1 MEIQTNKEISQNNQI
16 DQTKS
21 SQTINDSQ
29 LQSFIQIPQSIKQD
43 SSNVQLQNT
52 SLPIEKH
59 SRKAF
64 AILKS
69 KQNIEYIDVD
79 EFYIGRKKN
88 IGNEKSADGDDSFTK
103 TKYKSNYVFS
113 IGNSRRISRLAVKI
127 YWSNSCWMLKNLSS
141 VKIFV
146 NSHPVDVSD
155 FPVFLG
161 DVNVI
166 MIRNVKFY
174 FIRSAKK

>member
-1 MEIQTNKEISQNNQI
+1 MEIQTNKEISQNN
-16 DQTKS
+16 QTKS

-29 LQSFIQIPQSIKQD
+29 LQSFIQLPPSINHD
-43 SSNVQLQNT
+43 SLNVQVQNT

-69 KQNIEYIDVD
+69 KQNIEYIDTD

-88 IGNEKSADGDDSFTK
+88 ISNEKSADGEESFTK

-113 IGNSRRISRLAVKI
+113 IGHSRRISRLAVKI

-141 VKIFV
+141 VKVFV
-146 NSHPVDVSD
+146 NSHPVDISD
-155 FPVFLG
+155 FPIFLG

-166 MIRNVKFY
+166 MIKNVKFY
-174 FIRSAKK
+174 FIRSTKK